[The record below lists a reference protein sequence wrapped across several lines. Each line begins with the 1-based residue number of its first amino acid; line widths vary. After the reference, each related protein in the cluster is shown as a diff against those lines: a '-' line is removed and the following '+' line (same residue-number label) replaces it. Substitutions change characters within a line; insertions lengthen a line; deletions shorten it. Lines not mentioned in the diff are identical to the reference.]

1 MNIIIAIVGILVIAG
16 IAAFML
22 YRTQRLHA
30 EVCAEEHLDEI
41 LTKVSAFKDTLYKN
55 LYLDANP
62 AKKRDN
68 ENSPNTARSIGLRVE
83 QSKRQLVDHTSKKVI
98 LTYLISETPNEEVI
112 HSFSMSWFNKK
123 IPIKSATYIASAIIR
138 SVQLQDF
145 WNQELRLSLKKNQVF
160 HFRAKLNQEQNQE
173 YFSNSSLSW
182 GELGDVLDEIRDL
195 SLDVVVERK
204 QEAPKENK
212 EEL

>member
-41 LTKVSAFKDTLYKN
+41 LAKVSVFKDTLHNN
-55 LYLDANP
+55 LYSDA
-62 AKKRDN
+62 AEKQDN
-68 ENSPNTARSIGLRVE
+68 EHSPNTTRRRVD

-123 IPIKSATYIASAIIR
+123 IPIKSATYIASVIIR
-138 SVQLQDF
+138 SVHLQDF

-160 HFRAKLNQEQNQE
+160 HFRAKLNQDQNQE
-173 YFSNSSLSW
+173 YFSNPSLAW
-182 GELGDVLDEIRDL
+182 RELGDILDEIRDL